1 MLKKWTLTFYSLFGF
16 YTTSFALLV
25 FRILW
30 SDKTEKVIFKRQ
42 VLVNMHRPK
51 VSLTE
56 MKTRLVNKQFKLFKQ
71 SKEKFQG
78 DLNETKFKYVK

>member
-1 MLKKWTLTFYSLFGF
+1 M
-16 YTTSFALLV
+16 
-25 FRILW
+25 
-30 SDKTEKVIFKRQ
+30 Q

-51 VSLTE
+51 VSLIE

-78 DLNETKFKYVK
+78 DLNGTKFKYVK